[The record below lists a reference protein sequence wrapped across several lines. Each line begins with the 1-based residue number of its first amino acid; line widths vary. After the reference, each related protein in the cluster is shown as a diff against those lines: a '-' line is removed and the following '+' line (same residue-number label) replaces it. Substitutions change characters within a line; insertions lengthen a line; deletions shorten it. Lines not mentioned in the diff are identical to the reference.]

1 MLLRRFS
8 AALAALLLL
17 QLSLLGSGTLR
28 APHEMFRTS
37 AASAHAM
44 PPMPGM
50 VEHQSGG
57 ATRAQQ
63 GDGTPSAP
71 AGCDAKGG
79 SHDCGLPWS
88 SGACATMTACATATA
103 LPSVTVA
110 FDREGARNT
119 ELPDPALL
127 RTGPATAPE
136 LPPPRA

>member
-37 AASAHAM
+37 AASAHGM

-50 VEHQSGG
+50 VEHQSGNG
-57 ATRAQQ
+57 TRTQQ
-63 GDGTPSAP
+63 DDGSPSAP
-71 AGCDAKGG
+71 AGCDTKGG
-79 SHDCGLPWS
+79 AHDCGVPWS
-88 SGACATMTACATATA
+88 SGSCAAMTACATVAA
-103 LPSVTVA
+103 LPPVAVA
-110 FDREGARNT
+110 FDQERART
-119 ELPDPALL
+119 AELPDPTLL
-127 RTGPATAPE
+127 RTGPTAAPE